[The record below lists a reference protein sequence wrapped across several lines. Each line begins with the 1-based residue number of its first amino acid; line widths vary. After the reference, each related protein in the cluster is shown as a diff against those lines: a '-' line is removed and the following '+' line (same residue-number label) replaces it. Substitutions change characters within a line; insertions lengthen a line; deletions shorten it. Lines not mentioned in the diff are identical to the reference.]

1 MENVNCVKINE
12 NEKQLCDAPPTLI
25 ECEEAVR
32 SMKNNKSPGQD
43 GLPAEFYK
51 TFWVELKDEYFKSL
65 LKSIECGMLPFSQ
78 RNAIISLIY
87 KKAIKMTVRTINLS
101 A

>member
-1 MENVNCVKINE
+1 
-12 NEKQLCDAPPTLI
+12 
-25 ECEEAVR
+25 
-32 SMKNNKSPGQD
+32 MKNNKSPGQD

-87 KKAIKMTVRTINLS
+87 KKGDKDDLKNYRPISLTNVDYKIFAQVLARRLQKVAKRIIFILVIIL
-101 A
+101 